1 MITDNQI
8 KALDENELAYLYYCL
23 NSEWDSLNMGYDFN
37 WYILRA
43 FRSNTIQTI
52 LNKYSGNLTDDNKG
66 IIMQI
71 LNKLE
76 ANI

>member
-8 KALDENELAYLYYCL
+8 KALDENELSYLYYCL
-23 NSEWDSLNMGYDFN
+23 NTEWDSLNMGYDFN

-43 FRSNTIQTI
+43 FRNNTIQTI
-52 LNKYSGNLTDDNKG
+52 LNKYSGNLTDENKG
-66 IIMQI
+66 LIMQI

-76 ANI
+76 QNI